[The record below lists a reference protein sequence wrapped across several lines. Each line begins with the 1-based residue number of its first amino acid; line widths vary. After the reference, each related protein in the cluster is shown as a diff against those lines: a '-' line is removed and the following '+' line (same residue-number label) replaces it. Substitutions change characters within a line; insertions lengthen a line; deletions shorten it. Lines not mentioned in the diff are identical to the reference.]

1 MEEERE
7 MGGEK
12 KPKKIRR
19 PSRIAFCLMSFLTIV
34 LVGLNA
40 LMLAVVRPYYGF
52 LNNFLAGAPETKEA
66 AAATQNSADIT
77 REVEGEGIVLLKN
90 NGGLPLTGE
99 TKINVFGSGILEMTY
114 GGTGSGSG
122 DSSKN
127 VTLLQG
133 LADEGFAVNEEILSF
148 YEENAVPRTDMGL
161 VGTDFGIYEVNP
173 ELYTEDM
180 MEHAKGYSD
189 VALLVLTRVGG
200 EGDDLPLDMEGYAGG
215 DAGKHYLELQESEK
229 QLLSLV
235 EQNFGTVVVV
245 LNSPNVMELGFLW
258 DSKIDAA
265 VWIGCPGSTGC
276 AAVAKVLSG
285 ELNPSGRTA
294 DTFAYE
300 VESNPTY
307 YNFGDH
313 DYSNITYV
321 NQSQFAGTGDA
332 ETGQD
337 NYHYVEYIEGI
348 YVGYRYYETAAAD
361 GFINY
366 DDVVQFPFGY
376 GLSYTTFEKEI
387 TGFSDDG
394 TNITME
400 VTVTNT
406 GKTAGKDVV
415 EVYYSAPYYEGGIEK
430 SEVVLA
436 GFAKTGLLGA
446 GEKETAAVTFT
457 YEDMASYDYSGVK
470 AAGGAYVLEAG
481 EYEIRL
487 QEDSHTVLDR
497 RSVTVAKDVIYDEA
511 HDGKRSTDFTD
522 AKNQFADVSDG
533 ANLVYLSRADW
544 AGTMPGSVEPAAKEA
559 TEAQIAALETSRVV
573 INEDDA
579 DITFA
584 KHGLKLADMKGL
596 PYDDPKWEQLLEQ
609 LSVDDMTLL
618 IGNGGWSTFAIGSIG
633 KPYYSEIDGPNG
645 LNNIMA
651 GVTGNQMTGQSV
663 LAMTWNTEL
672 AERMGRT
679 FGEEAVAYDVTGLY
693 APALNIH
700 RNPYS
705 GRNYEYMS
713 EDGTLTGK
721 MGAAEIRGIQS
732 AGVYCYTKHFAAND
746 QETNRDAGGL
756 VTWLNEQAFR
766 EIYLKGFELA
776 VKEGKSMGIMSSFN
790 RIGTTPVAESYPL
803 LTTVLRDEW
812 GFVGAVITDC
822 VMACWTEDVNASLL
836 AGNDLQ
842 LTILGQGMISDEITG
857 SVTGR
862 QALRNACHNILYMQ
876 ANSGA
881 VERIKGGMTS
891 LEVKLI
897 VADLIFIGLLV
908 LYYVR
913 RHLKMKRWKQA
924 QLVIGG

>member
-1 MEEERE
+1 MSE
-7 MGGEK
+7 EK

-19 PSRIAFCLMSFLTIV
+19 PSRIAFCLMSVLMIV
-34 LVGLNA
+34 FVGLNA
-40 LMLAVVRPYYGF
+40 VMLGVVRPYYGF
-52 LNNFLAGAPETKEA
+52 LNNFLSGAPESAEA
-66 AAATQNSADIT
+66 AAATQNSAAVT
-77 REVEGEGIVLLKN
+77 EEVEGEGIVLLKN
-90 NGGLPLTGE
+90 DGGLPLAGG
-99 TKINVFGSGILEMTY
+99 TKINVFGSGVLDMTY

-122 DSSKN
+122 DSSRN

-133 LADEGFAVNEEILSF
+133 LAAQGFAVNEELLSF
-148 YEENAVPRTDMGL
+148 YEENAVSRTDMGL
-161 VGTDFGIYEVNP
+161 VGTDFGIYETDP
-173 ELYTEDM
+173 GLYTKEL
-180 MEHAKGYSD
+180 MEQAKDYSD
-189 VALLVLTRVGG
+189 VALVVLTRVGG

-215 DAGKHYLELQESEK
+215 DAGKHYLELQESERR
-229 QLLSLV
+229 LLSLV

-245 LNSPNVMELGFLW
+245 LNSPNVMELGFLEERE
-258 DSKIDAA
+258 IDAA

-276 AAVAKVLSG
+276 GAVAKVLSG

-321 NQSQFAGTGDA
+321 NRSQFAGTGDA
-332 ETGQD
+332 ETGED
-337 NYHYVEYIEGI
+337 HYHYVEYIEGI

-361 GFINY
+361 GFIDY
-366 DDVVQFPFGY
+366 ESVVQFPFGY

-394 TNITME
+394 TDITME
-400 VTVTNT
+400 VTVANT

-415 EVYYSAPYYEGGIEK
+415 EVYCRAPYYEGGIEK
-430 SEVVLA
+430 SEVVLI
-436 GFAKTGLLGA
+436 GFAKTGLLA
-446 GEKETAAVTFT
+446 PGETETVAVSFS

-487 QEDSHTVLDR
+487 QEDSHTLLDSK
-497 RSVTVAKDVIYDEA
+497 SVTVAEDIIYDEA
-511 HDGKRSTDFTD
+511 HDGKRSTDRTE

-533 ANLVYLSRADW
+533 AGLVYLSRADW
-544 AGTMPGSVEPAAKEA
+544 AGTMPKRAEPAAKEA
-559 TEAQIAALETSRVV
+559 TEAQLAALNESRVI
-573 INEDDA
+573 INDGDA

-584 KHGLKLADMKGL
+584 EHGLKLADMAGL
-596 PYDDPKWEQLLEQ
+596 SYDDPKWEQLLEQ
-609 LSVDDMTLL
+609 LSVKDMTLL
-618 IGNGGWSTFAIGSIG
+618 GANGGWSTFAIDSIG

-672 AERMGRT
+672 AERMGKT

-713 EDGTLTGK
+713 EDGTLTGI

-776 VKEGKSMGIMSSFN
+776 VKDGKSMGMMSSFN
-790 RIGTTPVAESYPL
+790 RIGTTPAAESYPL

-822 VMACWTEDVNASLL
+822 VMACWTQDVNAALL

-857 SVTGR
+857 SATGR
-862 QALRNACHNILYMQ
+862 QALRSACHNILYMQ

-881 VERIKGGMTS
+881 VRNIKGGMTP
-891 LEVKLI
+891 LEGKLI
-897 VADLIFIGLLV
+897 FADIVLTALFV

-924 QLVIGG
+924 QTAGPQMSEK